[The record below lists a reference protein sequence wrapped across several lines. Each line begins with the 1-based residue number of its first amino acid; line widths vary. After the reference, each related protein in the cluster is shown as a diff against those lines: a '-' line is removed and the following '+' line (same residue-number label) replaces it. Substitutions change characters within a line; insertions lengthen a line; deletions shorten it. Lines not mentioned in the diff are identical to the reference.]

1 MISFQGQYSMLLTVP
16 GRPPLCLKCQNV
28 GHIMRD
34 CPTNNKKDVT
44 KTYASVT
51 RTNEVDVEVTESENK
66 AEKDKE
72 EDELE
77 VSEVTDEEE
86 EEDESEE
93 AEFTDSSSTIT
104 SPSAEKEK
112 DTTMNVDSRIAVK
125 RMNRSPG
132 TSTAAKKKQTV
143 PADKKVARDL
153 DKEFIKH
160 KKKDKKQDKGQVT
173 LCDK

>member
-28 GHIMRD
+28 GHIRRD
-34 CPTNNKKDVT
+34 CPTNTKKDVT

-51 RTNEVDVEVTESENK
+51 RTNEVDVEVTGSDNK
-66 AEKDKE
+66 AE

-77 VSEVTDEEE
+77 VSVGTDEEE
-86 EEDESEE
+86 EEEEEEE

-104 SPSAEKEK
+104 SPSTEKEK
-112 DTTMNVDSRIAVK
+112 DNTMNVDSRTAVK
-125 RMNRSPG
+125 RTNRSPG

-143 PADKKVARDL
+143 PDKKVARDL

-160 KKKDKKQDKGQVT
+160 KKKDKKQDKG
-173 LCDK
+173 